1 MSGETGSVPVQAS
14 YKKYKKNLR
23 SRIMAKKR
31 DKITNKLLQYWKKVM
46 NSTRK
51 SMSLGAQHVDK
62 IITWARQDNWRRPHN
77 RPKKK

>member
-1 MSGETGSVPVQAS
+1 
-14 YKKYKKNLR
+14 
-23 SRIMAKKR
+23 MAKKR
-31 DKITNKLLQYWKKVM
+31 DKITNKLRQYWKKVM
-46 NSTRK
+46 DSTRK

>member
-14 YKKYKKNLR
+14 YKKNLR

-31 DKITNKLLQYWKKVM
+31 DKITNKLRQYWKKVM

>member
-1 MSGETGSVPVQAS
+1 MSGETGSVPVQVS
-14 YKKYKKNLR
+14 YKKNLR

-31 DKITNKLLQYWKKVM
+31 DKITNKLRQYWKKVM
-46 NSTRK
+46 DSTRK